1 MSRVERKKKLDRQHE
16 LPIIR
21 QCSVLN
27 ISRSSAYREPAGESA
42 DDIDLMRKLDELHLR
57 HPFKGSRRLRDD
69 LWDDDGLRVNR
80 KRVQRLMRLMGIRA
94 LHPGAKTTRPNPQH
108 KIYPYLLRDLEID
121 RANQVW
127 CTDLTYIPMRKGF
140 LYLVAIMD
148 WHSRKVLAWRLSNSL
163 DAAPC
168 VEALEEALASYG
180 APEVFNSDQGC
191 QFTSEDFTDTLK
203 NHGIKISM
211 DGKGRWIDN
220 VFIERLWRSL
230 KYEEVY
236 LKAYDSVAQARQGIG
251 DWLMFYNQERR
262 HASLGRMT
270 PDQVYYD
277 LPSGLPIAA

>member
-1 MSRVERKKKLDRQHE
+1 MVERKKKLDRQHE

>member
-57 HPFKGSRRLRDD
+57 QPFKGSRRLRDD

-127 CTDLTYIPMRKGF
+127 CTDLTPDAQGFSVSGCDHGLAFQKGTR
-140 LYLVAIMD
+140 VA
-148 WHSRKVLAWRLSNSL
+148 V
-163 DAAPC
+163 
-168 VEALEEALASYG
+168 
-180 APEVFNSDQGC
+180 
-191 QFTSEDFTDTLK
+191 
-203 NHGIKISM
+203 
-211 DGKGRWIDN
+211 
-220 VFIERLWRSL
+220 IE
-230 KYEEVY
+230 
-236 LKAYDSVAQARQGIG
+236 
-251 DWLMFYNQERR
+251 
-262 HASLGRMT
+262 
-270 PDQVYYD
+270 
-277 LPSGLPIAA
+277 

>member
-1 MSRVERKKKLDRQHE
+1 MVERKKKLDRQHE

-57 HPFKGSRRLRDD
+57 QPFKGSRRLRDD

-121 RANQVW
+121 HANQVW